1 MYESFWKMSA
11 KPFCYRTETADLY
24 RCRSIQSASLRL
36 QYCFDNNA
44 SAALLLGASGVGKS
58 SLLQQLKH
66 ENQQLMPF
74 AHVAFPTLSAT
85 ELMRMVAAEI
95 LPKAVQQ
102 STPAD
107 QLLSEIHQAL
117 RETSG
122 EGYHAVVAFDEA
134 HLLSNDHLNQTV
146 LPLLNLAD
154 TDHDL
159 KLTVVLSGQPVL
171 ASHVARN
178 GQLRER
184 VAVTATMDRF
194 TDNEVKDYISTRLNL
209 AGVRQEIFTDDAV
222 IAITDLSEGN
232 PRRIN
237 RLCDMALLV
246 GYADQISMIGASEV
260 RSLSVELLPA
270 AA

>member
-66 ENQQLMPF
+66 DHQQLMPF

-95 LPKAVQQ
+95 LPKAIQQ
-102 STPAD
+102 SVPAD
-107 QLLSEIHQAL
+107 QLLSEIYQTL
-117 RETSG
+117 RETSE

-134 HLLSNDHLNQTV
+134 HLLSNDHLNQAV

-184 VAVTATMDRF
+184 VAVTATMDQF
-194 TDNEVKDYISTRLNL
+194 TVNEVKDYISTRLHL
-209 AGVRQEIFTDDAV
+209 AGAKPEIFTEDAV
-222 IAITDLSEGN
+222 AAITDLSEGN

-246 GYADQISMIGASEV
+246 GYADQISTITENVV

>member
-1 MYESFWKMSA
+1 MYEKFWNMTA

-44 SAALLLGASGVGKS
+44 SAALLLGVSGVGKS

-66 ENQQLMPF
+66 DHETLMPF

-95 LPKAVQQ
+95 LPRAVQQ

-107 QLLSEIHQAL
+107 QLLGELHQTL
-117 RETSG
+117 KETSQ

-134 HLLSNDHLNQTV
+134 HLLSNDHLNQVV

-159 KLTVVLSGQPVL
+159 KLTVVLSGQPIL
-171 ASHVARN
+171 ASHVSRN
-178 GQLRER
+178 GQIRER

-194 TDNEVKDYISTRLNL
+194 TDNEVSDYIATRLNL
-209 AGVRQEIFTDDAV
+209 AGVHNDIFTES
-222 IAITDLSEGN
+222 AITAITELSEGN

-246 GYADQISMIGASEV
+246 GYADQMTTITEKEV